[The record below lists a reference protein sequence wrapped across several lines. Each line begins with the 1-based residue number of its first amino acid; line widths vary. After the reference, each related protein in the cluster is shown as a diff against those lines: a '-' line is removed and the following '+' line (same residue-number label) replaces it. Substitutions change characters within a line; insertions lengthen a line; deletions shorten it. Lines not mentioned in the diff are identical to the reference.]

1 MFHQVTR
8 LKWPENIS
16 DRRLRGI
23 LPCDLFAVNF
33 FNCKHLL
40 KFLKRNIR
48 TLLVIKVKIICIFLP
63 TDLKCEISL
72 GTEN

>member
-1 MFHQVTR
+1 MFHQLTR

-33 FNCKHLL
+33 FL
-40 KFLKRNIR
+40 KLQTSFKIFGMKYKNIACYKSKDNLYFYLQ
-48 TLLVIKVKIICIFLP
+48 T
-63 TDLKCEISL
+63 
-72 GTEN
+72 